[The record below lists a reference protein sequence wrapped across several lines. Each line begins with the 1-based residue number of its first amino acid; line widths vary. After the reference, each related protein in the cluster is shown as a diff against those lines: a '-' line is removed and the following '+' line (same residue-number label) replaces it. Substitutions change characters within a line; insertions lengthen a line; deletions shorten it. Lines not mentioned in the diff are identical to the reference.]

1 MSPNEQVSAFL
12 NRVCARLFWPPY
24 RARVRRELTDHILSR
39 IAYLQNERGFSE
51 AEAVAQA
58 LAALGD
64 PEELARVLRYARLP
78 PQCILWLAATA
89 LVWAAIA
96 ACAVFLLLQLRS

>member
-1 MSPNEQVSAFL
+1 MSPNERVTAFL
-12 NRVCARLFWPPY
+12 DRVCSHLFWPPY

-39 IAYLQNERGFSE
+39 IAYLQNDRGFSE
-51 AEAVAQA
+51 EDAVTQA
-58 LAALGD
+58 LDALGD
-64 PEELARVLRYARLP
+64 PEELARELRYARLP

-96 ACAVFLLLQLRS
+96 ACVVFLLLHLRS